1 MTDKN
6 KMGIGIVGCGTIS
19 DIQAQAILESDKT
32 ELISVYDMNLNNAKR
47 VGKKYGVS
55 YFTDW
60 DLFVNNEALDIV
72 SICTPNGNHFDNGKF
87 AADAGKHV
95 IVEKPIDVTVER
107 GKKLNDVCEKN
118 GVKLAVIFQNRYLDS
133 VQQMKRVI
141 DSGKLGKIFH
151 GSAYIKWFR
160 TQEYYDSGEWRGT
173 LALDG
178 GGVLINQAI
187 HTIDLLQWI
196 MGDVETVFGQTGT
209 FTHKHL
215 EGEDN
220 AAAVLKFKSGAFG
233 VIEGST
239 SVLPAMDRRLE
250 IHGEKGTAILNGDNV
265 SILIGESQDKQDEVE
280 AKSSGAASPL
290 AGFSIVP
297 HKKQFEA
304 IVDAIQN
311 NEQPPVSGSDSLKS
325 LAIVQ
330 AVYKSSKTGLP
341 VKMSELL

>member
-1 MTDKN
+1 MK
-6 KMGIGIVGCGTIS
+6 
-19 DIQAQAILESDKT
+19 QE
-32 ELISVYDMNLNNAKR
+32 
-47 VGKKYGVS
+47 
-55 YFTDW
+55 
-60 DLFVNNEALDIV
+60 
-72 SICTPNGNHFDNGKF
+72 
-87 AADAGKHV
+87 
-95 IVEKPIDVTVER
+95 ID
-107 GKKLNDVCEKN
+107 D
-118 GVKLAVIFQNRYLDS
+118 
-133 VQQMKRVI
+133 
-141 DSGKLGKIFH
+141 GKLGKLFH

-178 GGVLINQAI
+178 GGALINQAI

-196 MGDVETVFGQTGT
+196 MGDVESVFGQTAT

-233 VIEGST
+233 VVEGST

-250 IHGEKGTAILNGDNV
+250 IHGEKGTAILKGDRV
-265 SILIGESQDKQDEVE
+265 SVLIGESNDNQDESE
-280 AKSSGAASPL
+280 AEGSGAASPF

-304 IVDAIQN
+304 IIDAIQN
-311 NEQPPVSGSDSLKS
+311 SEQPPVSGQESLKS
-325 LAIVQ
+325 LAIVE

-341 VKMSELL
+341 VKMADLL